1 MRRDINSDK
10 NNNFNS
16 EKSFHELGAQPRKS
30 DFRAHKSMHDVE
42 SSVDDDEKSHHR
54 HRDEPNKKM
63 VRVQLRR
70 IERLY
75 Q

>member
-1 MRRDINSDK
+1 MKRDVNSDK

-16 EKSFHELGAQPRKS
+16 QKSFHELGAQPRKS
-30 DFRAHKSMHDVE
+30 DFRAHKYVQDVE
-42 SSVDDDEKSHHR
+42 PAFDEEKSHHR
-54 HRDEPNKKM
+54 HRDELNKKM

-75 Q
+75 

>member
-10 NNNFNS
+10 NNYFNS
-16 EKSFHELGAQPRKS
+16 EKSFHELGSQPRKS
-30 DFRAHKSMHDVE
+30 DFRAHKYVQDVE
-42 SSVDDDEKSHHR
+42 NSVDDEKSHHR
-54 HRDEPNKKM
+54 HRDELNKKM

-75 Q
+75 

>member
-1 MRRDINSDK
+1 MRRDINSGK
-10 NNNFNS
+10 NNNMNS

-30 DFRAHKSMHDVE
+30 DFRSHKHVHDVE
-42 SSVDDDEKSHHR
+42 NSFDDDEKSHHR
-54 HRDEPNKKM
+54 HRDELNKKM

-75 Q
+75 